1 MNKIKARCPLD
12 ELKVI
17 ISNCYSW
24 AQVMRELEKLHYFSE
39 RSELQQ
45 RVKEAQIN
53 IDHFTGQ
60 SWNKGNIDLNK
71 FNSDTTP
78 NIHVDYLLKVKAY
91 RCEKCGLT
99 EWQGEKI
106 PLEVHHIDGNRR
118 NNDLSNLQLL
128 CPNCHSLT
136 DNFRGKGLN
145 NEKVNSVSEEEF
157 VEALQKSKNI
167 RRALI
172 TLGLTPKGGN
182 YSRAYELAVKYN
194 IQHILEH

>member
-136 DNFRGKGLN
+136 DNYR
-145 NEKVNSVSEEEF
+145 
-157 VEALQKSKNI
+157 SKN
-167 RRALI
+167 RATNKKLFDWMVANSSNSI
-172 TLGLTPKGGN
+172 VN
-182 YSRAYELAVKYN
+182 EELSGA
-194 IQHILEH
+194 ILNV

>member
-17 ISNCYSW
+17 VSNCCSW

-39 RSELQQ
+39 RSELQK
-45 RVKEAQIN
+45 RVKEAEIN

-60 SWNKGNIDLNK
+60 GWNKGNFDESK
-71 FNSDTTP
+71 FNSDSIP
-78 NIHVDYLLKVKAY
+78 NVHVECLLKVKEH
-91 RCEKCGLT
+91 RCERCGLT

-118 NNDLSNLQLL
+118 NNELSNLQLL

-136 DNFRGKGLN
+136 DNFRGKGFKEN
-145 NEKVNSVSEEEF
+145 
-157 VEALQKSKNI
+157 
-167 RRALI
+167 
-172 TLGLTPKGGN
+172 P
-182 YSRAYELAVKYN
+182 
-194 IQHILEH
+194 